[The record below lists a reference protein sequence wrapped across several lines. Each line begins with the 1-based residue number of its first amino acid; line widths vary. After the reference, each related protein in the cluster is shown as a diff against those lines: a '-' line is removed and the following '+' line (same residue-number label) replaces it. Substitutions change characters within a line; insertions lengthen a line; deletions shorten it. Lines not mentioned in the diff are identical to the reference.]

1 MIQQGY
7 SLSSPIAS
15 RQRQQL
21 DGEETTPKG
30 QTRIMGT
37 DPKLAEVIAYLK
49 AEFPGFDIACLNDG
63 EYETVLQLK
72 SSDQLH
78 NIRVQRDFLECTS
91 AEDIPVKLTEF
102 RLAPTLRDLAH
113 LPIAVTVNGCIFT

>member
-15 RQRQQL
+15 RHVNGWMVGTRH
-21 DGEETTPKG
+21 KG
-30 QTRIMGT
+30 PNAHNGYES
-37 DPKLAEVIAYLK
+37 KLAEVIAYLK
-49 AEFPGFDIACLNDG
+49 AQFPGFDMACLDDG

-78 NIRVQRDFLECTS
+78 NIRVQRAFLECTP
-91 AEDIPVKLTEF
+91 AEDIRERLAEF
-102 RLAPTLRDLAH
+102 RLAPTLRDLGD

>member
-1 MIQQGY
+1 
-7 SLSSPIAS
+7 
-15 RQRQQL
+15 
-21 DGEETTPKG
+21 
-30 QTRIMGT
+30 MGA
-37 DPKLAEVIAYLK
+37 DPKLTEVIAYLK